1 MIKGAPRFR
10 RRLLRSRR
18 RHARGLDRGV
28 RDRGAGPRC
37 RASRRCRGTRRD
49 AWQHAVRSGHRLG
62 LTASRPARPRRW
74 PARLALLG
82 RRRQARPLP
91 PDCSVP
97 LPAGLG
103 RAALTPGPPRPSAGP
118 LGGWVRLRFLG
129 ASRLVWPLAR
139 VLGLVPGR
147 PPLRSA
153 VWGLWPAFAPLSPL
167 SPHPEE
173 GREGTGT
180 PRGQENG
187 GQRPAGDRGQAGA
200 RRDRD
205 RREAR
210 SRSRTHP
217 PTQRPGGEAGGTQS

>member
-1 MIKGAPRFR
+1 
-10 RRLLRSRR
+10 
-18 RHARGLDRGV
+18 
-28 RDRGAGPRC
+28 
-37 RASRRCRGTRRD
+37 
-49 AWQHAVRSGHRLG
+49 
-62 LTASRPARPRRW
+62 
-74 PARLALLG
+74 
-82 RRRQARPLP
+82 LP

-187 GQRPAGDRGQAGA
+187 GQQPDPPTHPEARRRGGRDAKLGRHGRGPAGRAHRRPRSPTWRRRGGLVGQLA
-200 RRDRD
+200 RRRRSRD
-205 RREAR
+205 VVDLAR
-210 SRSRTHP
+210 STPEVQDGCSNAL
-217 PTQRPGGEAGGTQS
+217 EA

>member
-1 MIKGAPRFR
+1 
-10 RRLLRSRR
+10 
-18 RHARGLDRGV
+18 
-28 RDRGAGPRC
+28 
-37 RASRRCRGTRRD
+37 
-49 AWQHAVRSGHRLG
+49 
-62 LTASRPARPRRW
+62 
-74 PARLALLG
+74 
-82 RRRQARPLP
+82 LP

-205 RREAR
+205 RRETEAATAPP
-210 SRSRTHP
+210 THP
-217 PTQRPGGEAGGTQS
+217 EARRGGGRGAQELPD

>member
-1 MIKGAPRFR
+1 
-10 RRLLRSRR
+10 
-18 RHARGLDRGV
+18 
-28 RDRGAGPRC
+28 
-37 RASRRCRGTRRD
+37 
-49 AWQHAVRSGHRLG
+49 
-62 LTASRPARPRRW
+62 
-74 PARLALLG
+74 
-82 RRRQARPLP
+82 LP

-210 SRSRTHP
+210 SRSRGGGGARAPPPPGAAAGPTHP
-217 PTQRPGGEAGGTQS
+217 PRGPAERREGRKVRAARPRAGREGTQAPTFAHVAA